1 VAVEA
6 IVTGLLLIAVIMVLV
21 TLTQVMDL
29 RRQAEVRALMNGVLT
44 HRGQATL
51 DEVAL
56 LVRENKHYLGRHVAA
71 AHRLREAGQVDAAS
85 TRLRQGSAAIQ
96 QLAPDFLAALRTL
109 RRLAR
114 CVSAIVVVPPIR
126 ARAFQTPSLR
136 GLAGL
141 GAVLHYLLLT
151 GRQRVLLR
159 LRTAGG
165 AFRLA
170 LHWLHTT
177 VTRITRHDR
186 DRHWRR
192 LRALVADIDTTGDEA
207 LIATRQIAEALDA
220 VEFGPILA
228 PRPRS

>member
-1 VAVEA
+1 M
-6 IVTGLLLIAVIMVLV
+6 TPLLLIAVVIVFV
-21 TLTQVMDL
+21 TLTQLVDL

-56 LVRENKHYLGRHVAA
+56 LVRENKHYLERH
-71 AHRLREAGQVDAAS
+71 VDAAQ
-85 TRLRQGSAAIQ
+85 RLRAAGRIDAAAEHLRQGSRAIQ
-96 QLAPDFLAALRTL
+96 HLAPEFLAALRTL

-126 ARAFQTPSLR
+126 AAAFQTRSLQ

-151 GRQRVLLR
+151 GRQRALLR
-159 LRTAGG
+159 LRTAAG

-170 LHWLHTT
+170 VHWLHTT
-177 VTRITRHDR
+177 VTLITRHDR

-192 LRALVADIDTTGDEA
+192 VRALVADIDTTGDEA

-220 VEFGPILA
+220 VEFGPVLA
-228 PRPRS
+228 PRTRS